1 MSRIRAALVLFGL
14 FVLHIT
20 LFAHLRPFGIAP
32 DMLLLAACVGGKI
45 GGYRFGAR
53 HGFAAG
59 LLADLMAPG
68 PFGLAAGVYGTMG
81 YGAGLIA
88 EAFDPQDPRVGP
100 GIAGILSFV
109 GVCLYGLGLGILGSE
124 QYVEWR
130 LLGVATLVALVNGA
144 LAPVARSAYRWVAAG
159 DKTMARPEPSGSV
172 VN

>member
-1 MSRIRAALVLFGL
+1 MSRLRAALVLFGA

-20 LFAHLRPFGIAP
+20 LFAHLRPFGVAP
-32 DMLLLAACVGGKI
+32 DMMLLAACVGGKI

-59 LLADLMAPG
+59 LLFDLMAPG
-68 PFGLAAGVYGTMG
+68 PFGLSAGVYGTMG
-81 YGAGLIA
+81 YGAGLVA
-88 EAFDPQDPRVGP
+88 EAFDPEDPRVGP
-100 GIAGILSFV
+100 AISGLLSFT

-130 LLGVATLVALVNGA
+130 LLGVALVVGTINTVAA
-144 LAPVARSAYRWVAAG
+144 PLARRGYRWVAAG
-159 DKTMARPEPSGSV
+159 DKATLRPEPAGSV

>member
-1 MSRIRAALVLFGL
+1 MSRLRAALVLFGL

-20 LFAHLRPFGIAP
+20 LFAHLRPFGISP
-32 DMLLLAACVGGKI
+32 DMLLLAACVGGKV

-59 LLADLMAPG
+59 LLFDLMTPG

-81 YGAGLIA
+81 YGAGLVA

-100 GIAGILSFV
+100 GIAGAFSFAGV
-109 GVCLYGLGLGILGSE
+109 GLYGLGLGILGSE
-124 QYVEWR
+124 QYVAWR
-130 LLGVATLVALVNGA
+130 LLGVATVVAVVNA
-144 LAPVARSAYRWVAAG
+144 AAAPVARSAYRWVAAG
-159 DKTMARPEPSGSV
+159 DKMTARPEPAGSV